1 MLPTSLK
8 RIALWKAQLYGHR
21 EVIKASLL
29 GNWRLFGLGSEI
41 APLDLPAQDLT
52 PLRSYSPN
60 TSYIK
65 ETTMELSYAQEI
77 VDEWF
82 KGRKID
88 AIKLL
93 RNETSL
99 GLKEAKDY
107 LDVSR
112 DPEATLRQLCEDYV
126 QDPRELLQRAI
137 ARRDSLNREIEILES
152 QIEDH
157 IPERTY
163 TVKDMEAAYEAG
175 RLRVMWEEGY
185 GGDFMPVF
193 RDFIREYK
201 G

>member
-1 MLPTSLK
+1 
-8 RIALWKAQLYGHR
+8 
-21 EVIKASLL
+21 
-29 GNWRLFGLGSEI
+29 
-41 APLDLPAQDLT
+41 
-52 PLRSYSPN
+52 
-60 TSYIK
+60 
-65 ETTMELSYAQEI
+65 MELSYAQEI